1 MCNEYK
7 LVIGSHK
14 RVPDFVLAREGILQ
28 TDNETH
34 SLLHSI
40 HKNIMLYIFI
50 HDEIF
55 SVPVTFYKIVL
66 FYYGSEIFQE

>member
-14 RVPDFVLAREGILQ
+14 RIPDFVLVREGILK

-34 SLLHSI
+34 SLLRSL
-40 HKNIMLYIFI
+40 HKNIMLCIFI
-50 HDEIF
+50 DDEIF
-55 SVPVTFYKIVL
+55 L
-66 FYYGSEIFQE
+66 FQLLCIK